1 MLSRVERKTDAGTLS
16 SVQKGIA
23 VRFLIGLSICLA
35 LSACLQ
41 KTRDLT
47 EVEHG
52 ELMQY
57 RNMLIEQARAGKLS
71 EEQYHWSLLEEECR
85 IRGGCSEQYKRGYW
99 NAYRR
104 SKGLP
109 EIQSPPHFVCSQVS
123 SGNYSTI
130 VCQ

>member
-1 MLSRVERKTDAGTLS
+1 M
-16 SVQKGIA
+16 
-23 VRFLIGLSICLA
+23 RFFIVVSICLV
-35 LSACLQ
+35 LSACLH

-47 EVEHG
+47 EVERN
-52 ELMQY
+52 ELSQY
-57 RNMLIEQARAGKLS
+57 RNMLMEYARAGKLS
-71 EEQYHWSLLEEECR
+71 EEQYYWALLEEECR
-85 IRGGCSEQYKRGYW
+85 MKGGCSEAYKRGYW